1 MDFQCRTCSQAY
13 DAEQM
18 MKHLSSTRH
27 KTVFDT
33 SNDEDICCEEC
44 QDKNIHQLQ
53 IIRFAGEDMILL
65 CNSCFRKEYSE
76 TERPSTSY
84 SLQNGSILKF
94 WKKYVKVRECCCDE
108 CGEESNLNANRNGEV
123 LCDKCLPKSNR
134 AKDFVSEKSGRFL
147 YIYLGLNETQ
157 NSTRKPRKKG
167 GRRVGRGKKG
177 RKGAKIKKEKKET
190 FEAKISRIAYEVK
203 KENSTIQSSSS
214 SNLRNFKGFKA
225 VESDPVVAAKVS
237 KSETSRSN
245 PGPSNRNKGKGNK
258 ANHKKNS
265 GNGIG
270 KEKERKTNIRNNVR
284 NSQPIPED
292 RKNTN
297 SHVTTNSG
305 GKGKNESV
313 DKHQLPQPKALNGN
327 GSGSTNT
334 TGLKK
339 GKKDHA
345 GQKTKGN
352 DKTGNKNPR
361 EAKLNS
367 AGRKNALG
375 KKSNNQPNKGT
386 SRWTIGSDTESSRE
400 PSISPNENTT
410 SITKSRN
417 RNKKASK
424 PTLNEKSKTTTM
436 PKKLETKN
444 QEKNNGKTKDG
455 KLIYEEGEPLTRYN
469 TFKPTL
475 SYPDLNTYLNDYS
488 FALFLEQK
496 LENEF
501 VQNFNILWPRNEKD
515 TAFIINVEKNNNSE
529 LEKLLPANLL
539 ALGRP
544 AFNERQPFFFC
555 TQDEQKVWYIFIK
568 ELSIQRG
575 KYVLLVELFSWNN
588 LSLPTKNGSSQ
599 FKLLP
604 TSAQTSRILF
614 AMTRITN
621 PKFIDLL
628 LGQKPIKEIY
638 FDNRLKFSSDKLN
651 RSQKTAV
658 EHVLNNSITILQGP
672 PGTGKTSTIEEII
685 IQVIE
690 RFHAFPILCVAA
702 SNIAIDNIAEKI
714 MENRPQIKIL
724 RILSKKKEQQY
735 SDDHPLGEICLHNIV
750 YKNLSPDMQ
759 VVANKTPRGEMISK
773 SEDTKFYKEKNRV
786 TNKVVSQSQIIF
798 TTNIAAGGRE
808 LKVIK
813 ECPVV
818 IMDEATQSSEASTLV
833 PLSLPG
839 IRNFVFVGDE
849 KQLSS
854 FSNIPQL
861 ETSLFERVLSNG
873 TYKNPLMLDTQ
884 YRMHPKISEFPIKKI
899 YNGELKDGVTDEQK
913 AWPGVQHP
921 LFFYQCD
928 LGPESRVRSTQ
939 RDIVGFTYENKHE
952 CVEIVKIIQILMLDK
967 KVPLEEIGVITP
979 YSAQRDLLSDIL
991 TKNVVINPKQISMQQ
1006 EYDEIELFNAAGSQ
1020 GTAGSLQNNV
1030 INIING
1036 LHVATVDSFQ
1046 GHEKSFII
1054 FSCVRNNTENKIGFL
1069 RDKRRLNVALTR
1081 AKHGLIVVGNKNVL
1095 RKGDPLWKDY
1105 ITYLEEQDVIF
1116 TDLTAY

>member
-1 MDFQCRTCSQAY
+1 
-13 DAEQM
+13 
-18 MKHLSSTRH
+18 MKHLSATRH
-27 KTVFDT
+27 KTVFDI
-33 SNDEDICCEEC
+33 SSGEDVCCEEC
-44 QDKNIHQLQ
+44 QDANIHQLQ
-53 IIRFAGEDMILL
+53 IIRFGGEDMILL
-65 CNSCFRKEYSE
+65 CNACFRKDYSE
-76 TERPSTSY
+76 TERPATSY

-94 WKKYVKVRECCCDE
+94 WERYVKVRECCCNI
-108 CGEESNLNANRNGEV
+108 CGEESRLNVNQTGEV
-123 LCDKCLPKSNR
+123 LCDKCLPKSD
-134 AKDFVSEKSGRFL
+134 KSKGFISEKSGRFL
-147 YIYLGLNETQ
+147 YIYLGLNETP
-157 NSTRKPRKKG
+157 NGTRKPSKKG

-177 RKGAKIKKEKKET
+177 EKDGKFKKDKKET
-190 FEAKISRIAYEVK
+190 VEDKISRIAYQVK
-203 KENSTIQSSSS
+203 KENSIIQSSSNS
-214 SNLRNFKGFKA
+214 SLRNFKGFKA
-225 VESDPVVAAKVS
+225 VESDPNIAISFNPTKAN
-237 KSETSRSN
+237 KSETKKNSSGSSN
-245 PGPSNRNKGKGNK
+245 GKKVKENRTNMNKKSEKEVNKGKENK
-258 ANHKKNS
+258 SRNKKNNVNEVNRDIYQIKAIPEAKKKV
-265 GNGIG
+265 GNQV
-270 KEKERKTNIRNNVR
+270 KAKFDLKNNVKPAEKTQEPQR
-284 NSQPIPED
+284 EILNAATNAATE
-292 RKNTN
+292 NTLKK
-297 SHVTTNSG
+297 S
-305 GKGKNESV
+305 K
-313 DKHQLPQPKALNGN
+313 PKADANPKIN
-327 GSGSTNT
+327 KNN
-334 TGLKK
+334 KK
-339 GKKDHA
+339 GNA
-345 GQKTKGN
+345 YT
-352 DKTGNKNPR
+352 R
-361 EAKLNS
+361 ESKLNL
-367 AGRKNALG
+367 NAKKSTVA
-375 KKSNNQPNKGT
+375 KKSNNQPDKT
-386 SRWTIGSDTESSRE
+386 SSKWTVGSDADSSRE
-400 PSISPNENTT
+400 SSVSPTEKANANNKT
-410 SITKSRN
+410 RN
-417 RNKKASK
+417 QQKKVNNKTAGTASK
-424 PTLNEKSKTTTM
+424 EKSVSPVTS
-436 PKKLETKN
+436 KKSEINLNQDKDVEKTKN
-444 QEKNNGKTKDG
+444 GR
-455 KLIYEEGEPLTRYN
+455 LIYEEGEPLTKYN
-469 TFKPTL
+469 AFKPTL

-488 FALFLEQK
+488 YALFLEQK
-496 LENEF
+496 LENDF
-501 VQNFNILWPRNEKD
+501 IQKFSILWPRNGKE
-515 TAFIINVEKNNNSE
+515 TAFIINVDKNNNPE
-529 LEKLLPANLL
+529 LEKLLPPNLL

-555 TQDEQKVWYIFIK
+555 TQDEQQIWYIFIK

-588 LSLPTKNGSSQ
+588 LRLPTKNGPSQ

-604 TSAQTSRILF
+604 TSAQSSRILF

-628 LGQKPIKEIY
+628 LGQKAIKQIY

-651 RSQKTAV
+651 QSQKTAV

-714 MENRPQIKIL
+714 LENRPQIKIL

-735 SDDHPLGEICLHNIV
+735 GDDHPLGGICLHNIV
-750 YKNLSPDMQ
+750 YKNLSPDMKL
-759 VVANKTPRGEMISK
+759 VANRARRGEMISK
-773 SEDTKFYKEKNRV
+773 SEDTKFYKEKTRI
-786 TNKVVSQSQIIF
+786 TNKIVSLSQIIF

-818 IMDEATQSSEASTLV
+818 IMDESTQSSEASTLV

-861 ETSLFERVLSNG
+861 EASLFERVLSNG

-899 YNGELKDGVTDEQK
+899 YNGELKNGVTEQQK
-913 AWPGVQHP
+913 AWPGVEHP

-952 CVEIVKIIQILMLDK
+952 CQEIVKIIQILMLDK
-967 KVPLEEIGVITP
+967 KVPLEEIGVVTP
-979 YSAQRDLLSDIL
+979 YSAQRDLLSDVL
-991 TKNVVINPKQISMQQ
+991 TKNIVINPRQVSMEQ

-1020 GTAGSLQNNV
+1020 GASSLQNNV

-1054 FSCVRNNTENKIGFL
+1054 FSCVRNNSDNKIGFL

-1095 RKGDPLWKDY
+1095 QKGDPLWRDY
-1105 ITYLEEQDVIF
+1105 IAYLEEQDVIF
-1116 TDLTAY
+1116 TDLAAY